1 MKFTEEQYQKIV
13 DMFEKANDEYNMGFL
28 NPNVVVFFQEKIFR
42 EFGKVIHLVEDWR
55 TIVAIANP
63 LTREWAHEQ
72 FVEKEKKYVWT
83 SKKMSSDGTR
93 LRLQNTGTNGV
104 VHAYGKFKDRKADWT
119 EHLTES
125 EVKEWGYNPEMFD
138 KEEVE

>member
-13 DMFEKANDEYNMGFL
+13 IAWDFEDTYAEATQAVIDVISVFVTEDLQDEAL
-28 NPNVVVFFQEKIFR
+28 
-42 EFGKVIHLVEDWR
+42 
-55 TIVAIANP
+55 AIANP

-125 EVKEWGYNPEMFD
+125 EIKAWGYNPEMFN